1 MLPEAL
7 DRLFFIYNGIK
18 LINSKEDRNML
29 FVRDDDISRMGAEDD
44 PILAYFYT
52 VNDHK
57 KICISMEKDR
67 SIRSIGLLDSLVPFD
82 TEYRNWLDLKQL
94 CYIENI
100 TFDDGK
106 LLKSDALIRVV
117 EQEEAE

>member
-1 MLPEAL
+1 
-7 DRLFFIYNGIK
+7 
-18 LINSKEDRNML
+18 ML
-29 FVRDDDISRMGAEDD
+29 FVRDDSISKEGDLF
-44 PILAYFYT
+44 LAYFYT

-100 TFDDGK
+100 TIDDGK

-117 EQEEAE
+117 EQEGKRK

>member
-1 MLPEAL
+1 
-7 DRLFFIYNGIK
+7 
-18 LINSKEDRNML
+18 ML
-29 FVRDDDISRMGAEDD
+29 FVRDDSISKEGDIF
-44 PILAYFYT
+44 LAYFYT

-82 TEYRNWLDLKQL
+82 TEYKNWLDLKQL

-117 EQEEAE
+117 EQEEA

>member
-1 MLPEAL
+1 
-7 DRLFFIYNGIK
+7 
-18 LINSKEDRNML
+18 ML